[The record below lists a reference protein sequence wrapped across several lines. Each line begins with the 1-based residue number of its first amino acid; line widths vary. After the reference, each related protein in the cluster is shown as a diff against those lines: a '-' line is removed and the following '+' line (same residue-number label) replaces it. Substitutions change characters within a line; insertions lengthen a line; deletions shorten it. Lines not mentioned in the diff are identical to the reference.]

1 MELNICHLYPDVLN
15 LYGDRGNIACMKKR
29 LEWRGIGCAVTELP
43 LGTADDLT
51 GYDLFF
57 IGGGQ
62 DFEQTVLLADLRAGR
77 AENIRAA
84 AEDGKTLLCICGGY
98 QLLGNGYRTAAG
110 QWCDYTGILDFTT
123 EGSYERLIGNYAYRL
138 GEESGGGIVIGFE
151 NHGGRTRLGAS
162 LTPLGTVLRGHG
174 NNGEDGTEGVRYKNV
189 YGTYSHGPLLPKNP
203 AQNERMLCVGTLLA
217 TKFCGQNAVAGCAGN
232 FQKRPWKRFPINL
245 RKSLKKRRDHY
256 VQQCKIPDGFF
267 GKTGLQPLRRYG
279 G

>member
-15 LYGDRGNIACMKKR
+15 LYGDRGNIACIKKR

-43 LGTADDLT
+43 LGAKDDLA

-62 DFEQTVLLADLRAGR
+62 DFEQTVLLADLCAGR

-84 AEDGKTLLCICGGY
+84 AEDGKTFLCICGGY

-123 EGSYERLIGNYAYRL
+123 EGSYDRLIGNYAYRL
-138 GEESGGGIVIGFE
+138 GEASGGGIVIGFE

-189 YGTYSHGPLLPKNP
+189 FGTYSHGPLLPKNP
-203 AQNERMLCVGTLLA
+203 ALCDEILRGALCRKYGTAELAPLDDAAEESARQVMLSRLHIL
-217 TKFCGQNAVAGCAGN
+217 
-232 FQKRPWKRFPINL
+232 
-245 RKSLKKRRDHY
+245 
-256 VQQCKIPDGFF
+256 
-267 GKTGLQPLRRYG
+267 
-279 G
+279 

>member
-203 AQNERMLCVGTLLA
+203 VL
-217 TKFCGQNAVAGCAGN
+217 
-232 FQKRPWKRFPINL
+232 
-245 RKSLKKRRDHY
+245 
-256 VQQCKIPDGFF
+256 
-267 GKTGLQPLRRYG
+267 
-279 G
+279 

>member
-43 LGTADDLT
+43 LGAKDDLT

-110 QWCDYTGILDFTT
+110 QWCDYTGILDFIT
-123 EGSYERLIGNYAYRL
+123 EGSYDRLIGNYAYQL
-138 GEESGGGIVIGFE
+138 GEASGGGIVIGFE

-189 YGTYSHGPLLPKNP
+189 FGTYSHGPLLPKNP
-203 AQNERMLCVGTLLA
+203 ALCDEILRGALCRKYGAAELAPLDDAAEESARQVMLSRLHIL
-217 TKFCGQNAVAGCAGN
+217 
-232 FQKRPWKRFPINL
+232 
-245 RKSLKKRRDHY
+245 
-256 VQQCKIPDGFF
+256 
-267 GKTGLQPLRRYG
+267 
-279 G
+279 

>member
-84 AEDGKTLLCICGGY
+84 IGPAISRCCFETGPEVPEAVRA
-98 QLLGNGYRTAAG
+98 LLGSDA
-110 QWCDYTGILDFTT
+110 
-123 EGSYERLIGNYAYRL
+123 EGLCPPEE
-138 GEESGGGIVIGFE
+138 GECAKRI
-151 NHGGRTRLGAS
+151 H
-162 LTPLGTVLRGHG
+162 
-174 NNGEDGTEGVRYKNV
+174 
-189 YGTYSHGPLLPKNP
+189 NP
-203 AQNERMLCVGTLLA
+203 NRS
-217 TKFCGQNAVAGCAGN
+217 
-232 FQKRPWKRFPINL
+232 R
-245 RKSLKKRRDHY
+245 
-256 VQQCKIPDGFF
+256 
-267 GKTGLQPLRRYG
+267 
-279 G
+279 